1 MKTFKSRIGWEL
13 WGAVGLLF
21 FIMGYFS
28 FLRNVWPVLILLTVL
43 VIFITMMIIYTSY
56 TISSDSKLIIRC
68 WFLSRQEIDIH
79 SIRKIERSTNPISSP
94 AASLIGR
101 LEVQY
106 GNGNYVIISPNDK
119 KTFIDNLLHINK
131 SILVKEVF

>member
-13 WGAVGLLF
+13 WGPVGLLF

-43 VIFITMMIIYTSY
+43 VIFITMMIINTSY